1 MPHGPVE
8 TPHVVVFSF
17 ATMASPLTGVCRA
30 AAYLKLGNAEG
41 ALKDAEAATELDPD
55 YAKAFLRRASAHQ
68 ALEHF
73 EDAVRDFEK
82 VCAAAAYATRVA
94 AAYCGPPET
103 LIKQG
108 QQLLQWTCLLYP
120 GVSIPSSMA
129 AMRSSHKSLFMDC

>member
-1 MPHGPVE
+1 M
-8 TPHVVVFSF
+8 
-17 ATMASPLTGVCRA
+17 CRA

-82 VCAAAAYATRVA
+82 VCAAAACATRVA
-94 AAYCGPPET
+94 LAYGSAPESRT
-103 LIKQG
+103 KQE
-108 QQLLQWTCLLYP
+108 
-120 GVSIPSSMA
+120 
-129 AMRSSHKSLFMDC
+129 